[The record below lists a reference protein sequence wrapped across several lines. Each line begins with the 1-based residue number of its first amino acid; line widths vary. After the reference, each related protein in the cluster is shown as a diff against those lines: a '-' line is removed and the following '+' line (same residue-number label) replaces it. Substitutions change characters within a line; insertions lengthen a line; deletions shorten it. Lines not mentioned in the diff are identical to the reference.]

1 MCDICQV
8 RAPSTAP
15 RIAFRTPP
23 RSCSRSRD
31 APSALARA
39 RARPSPERR
48 GERRPPVLFPRFG
61 GFRFEAPAQTR
72 SFQATT
78 AERRP
83 REARNRS
90 ARRSRPVALDSRTLP
105 SRVLASPPSPP
116 PQHLTQANPIYVVC
130 HEDRAFLCRGCDFS
144 IHSANEP
151 ASRHRRFVVSGAQ
164 VELHAVGGAGSGER
178 TAAPANDGERTE
190 EVRKKQ
196 SEKVRGKRK
205 AGAGDDVALGGANH
219 HRRDA
224 YHSDD
229 ALVPSGNASGSHSGG
244 AQGGPHIPDDE
255 FNSFVA
261 DFVKGGAA
269 ADAEFLEHFFD
280 DIPPGFQEDDLGVV
294 PVM

>member
-1 MCDICQV
+1 
-8 RAPSTAP
+8 
-15 RIAFRTPP
+15 
-23 RSCSRSRD
+23 
-31 APSALARA
+31 
-39 RARPSPERR
+39 
-48 GERRPPVLFPRFG
+48 
-61 GFRFEAPAQTR
+61 
-72 SFQATT
+72 
-78 AERRP
+78 
-83 REARNRS
+83 
-90 ARRSRPVALDSRTLP
+90 
-105 SRVLASPPSPP
+105 
-116 PQHLTQANPIYVVC
+116 VC

-151 ASRHRRFVVSGAQ
+151 ASRHRRYVVSGAQ
-164 VELHAVGGAGSGER
+164 VELHAVGGAGSASA
-178 TAAPANDGERTE
+178 AAPANDGERTE

-229 ALVPSGNASGSHSGG
+229 ALVPSGDASGSHSGG

>member
-1 MCDICQV
+1 M
-8 RAPSTAP
+8 
-15 RIAFRTPP
+15 
-23 RSCSRSRD
+23 
-31 APSALARA
+31 
-39 RARPSPERR
+39 
-48 GERRPPVLFPRFG
+48 
-61 GFRFEAPAQTR
+61 
-72 SFQATT
+72 
-78 AERRP
+78 
-83 REARNRS
+83 
-90 ARRSRPVALDSRTLP
+90 
-105 SRVLASPPSPP
+105 
-116 PQHLTQANPIYVVC
+116 C

-151 ASRHRRFVVSGAQ
+151 ASRHRRYVVSGAR
-164 VELHAVGGAGSGER
+164 VELHALAGAGSAAAPG
-178 TAAPANDGERTE
+178 APANDGERTE

-205 AGAGDDVALGGANH
+205 AGAGDDVATLN

-229 ALVPSGNASGSHSGG
+229 ALVPSGDASGSLSGG
-244 AQGGPHIPDDE
+244 AQGGPHVPDDE